1 MPKAKHA
8 MKRIVLLPCAV
19 CVALAATLAVAHP
32 GHAVDYGEIT
42 LAHLLAHVFTSP
54 PLLMLLALLAVLA
67 GIARRVR

>member
-32 GHAVDYGEIT
+32 GHAVDHGEIT

-54 PLLMLLALLAVLA
+54 QLLMLLALLAALGA
-67 GIARRVR
+67 LLQRSR